1 MRSSAFLVAN
11 LLLLAAPADAA
22 YIANSDFET
31 GNFAP
36 WVLTDSGAVAEA
48 DLFTPNIAPAG
59 GTYMGYIT
67 TGRNELPS
75 DLFFQD
81 LDGNGSP
88 EREFSSLAIELTAVG
103 PAIVGVDL
111 NFLTAEIQSGGST
124 DLLGITLGA
133 VNDPSLYELLFAI
146 AQGSYSGT
154 ATPLTSSD
162 FSNEYIEDDAFP
174 VPTLADQS
182 VFYGQT
188 GFAHYEFPLAA
199 GTHTLT
205 FFVAD
210 SHTDGEATAMLID
223 NLAVTELV
231 PEPSSFALLSMATI
245 GLIGYRRRKRKQAA

>member
-1 MRSSAFLVAN
+1 
-11 LLLLAAPADAA
+11 
-22 YIANSDFET
+22 
-31 GNFAP
+31 
-36 WVLTDSGAVAEA
+36 
-48 DLFTPNIAPAG
+48 
-59 GTYMGYIT
+59 MGYIT

-75 DLFFQD
+75 DLLFQD
-81 LDGNGSP
+81 LDGNGSH

-111 NFLTAEIQSGGST
+111 NFLTAEMGVGGSP

-133 VNDPSLYELLFAI
+133 VNDPSHYELLFAI
-146 AQGSYSGT
+146 AHGSYSGT

-162 FSNEYIEDDAFP
+162 FSDEYIEDLGHSGSYS
-174 VPTLADQS
+174 LADQS

-188 GFAHYEFPLAA
+188 GFAHYEFSLAA

-210 SHTDGEATAMLID
+210 SETDGEATAMLID
-223 NLAVTELV
+223 NLAVTEVVV